1 MTYPSVNQKSL
12 IQSHDKV
19 EIKNHISSIVL
30 CLTVNLPAVYRMEN
44 LLSNHTCV
52 IITIFTVFKPQCTNS
67 MTRKC
72 AYKLNTHLSF
82 PFVNLRDALWL
93 GLGYKTQQK
102 KNRELSITV
111 NKGKSL
117 EIY

>member
-1 MTYPSVNQKSL
+1 
-12 IQSHDKV
+12 
-19 EIKNHISSIVL
+19 
-30 CLTVNLPAVYRMEN
+30 
-44 LLSNHTCV
+44 
-52 IITIFTVFKPQCTNS
+52 